1 MYIYLYI
8 GACAHS
14 AHLALPYMF
23 FFSAFPAG
31 AKMATERYM
40 YTETHTSYMNECNS
54 KTNTSQ
60 LCTWAQYWIINLH
73 VCREHTYLQLAT
85 QSCETP
91 SHTIDFM
98 KKQRK
103 P

>member
-23 FFSAFPAG
+23 VFSAFPAG

-40 YTETHTSYMNECNS
+40 YTETYTSYMNECNS
-54 KTNTSQ
+54 KQILLNY
-60 LCTWAQYWIINLH
+60 ARGHNIG
-73 VCREHTYLQLAT
+73 
-85 QSCETP
+85 
-91 SHTIDFM
+91 
-98 KKQRK
+98 
-103 P
+103 